1 MYFVGLSVF
10 SGTLTWLFLQK
21 PLTAQKPNMKKN
33 FFIKKSF
40 IYVAFGSAFGISIF
54 QLFFILI
61 FYSPDGFS
69 IAGLAMSVI
78 FGSLSTAISAI
89 VGRRLG
95 ALDEEAEFWNFEFRR
110 WIFPFIVVAPV
121 VPAIGHIIEIVLQGS
136 PLLIVALTV
145 CNLLLTPLAYC
156 ILTACILK
164 NRLAHVFFSAL
175 LTWLISAPLH
185 LIHKQPLQLWFATFP
200 LTALLAITGYLAAQ
214 GTKAIRSRS
223 VGI

>member
-1 MYFVGLSVF
+1 
-10 SGTLTWLFLQK
+10 
-21 PLTAQKPNMKKN
+21 MKKN
-33 FFIKKSF
+33 FFIKKSS
-40 IYVAFGSAFGISIF
+40 IYVAFGFVFGISTF
-54 QLFFILI
+54 QSFFIL
-61 FYSPDGFS
+61 YSPDGFS
-69 IAGLAMSVI
+69 IAGLAISVTV
-78 FGSLSTAISAI
+78 GSLSAAISAI
-89 VGRRLG
+89 VGRKLG
-95 ALDEEAEFWNFEFRR
+95 ALDDEPEFWNFEFRR
-110 WIFPFIVVAPV
+110 WIFPFIVVALV
-121 VPAIGHIIEIVLQGS
+121 LPAIGSIIEIVLQGS

-156 ILTACILK
+156 ILTARILK

-185 LIHKQPLQLWFATFP
+185 LIYKQPLQLWFAIFP